1 MYPFR
6 KKPRFYGEEL
16 LAPCPTPKLGDH
28 SLSAVRDCLFNI
40 LAVTLHIG
48 GRSSIRNQWTHHA
61 VVTVIQLS
69 WVSYRVLILLL
80 PYLMLRP
87 VLDLP
92 NSDYLESSEL
102 LWGNTNETMY
112 T

>member
-1 MYPFR
+1 
-6 KKPRFYGEEL
+6 
-16 LAPCPTPKLGDH
+16 
-28 SLSAVRDCLFNI
+28 
-40 LAVTLHIG
+40 
-48 GRSSIRNQWTHHA
+48 
-61 VVTVIQLS
+61 
-69 WVSYRVLILLL
+69 
-80 PYLMLRP
+80 MLRP